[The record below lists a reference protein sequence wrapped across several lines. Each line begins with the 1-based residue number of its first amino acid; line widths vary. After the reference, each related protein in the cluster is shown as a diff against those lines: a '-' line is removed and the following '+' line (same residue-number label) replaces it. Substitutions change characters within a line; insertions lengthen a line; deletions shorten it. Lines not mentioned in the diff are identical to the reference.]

1 MHCECYKKTGTSA
14 KNPEWVIFC
23 KHTGAV
29 WRHLKVFFAYLND
42 TPRPTEA
49 VGYFWNTYCP

>member
-29 WRHLKVFFAYLND
+29 WRHLKAFLLI
-42 TPRPTEA
+42 
-49 VGYFWNTYCP
+49 

>member
-1 MHCECYKKTGTSA
+1 MLCECYKKSGISA

-29 WRHLKVFFAYLND
+29 LSYLKTCLLI
-42 TPRPTEA
+42 
-49 VGYFWNTYCP
+49 